1 MVSTMDNKVAIV
13 TGAASGIGLAIAQEL
28 AMRGVLVTL
37 SDIDEK
43 KGNEAAAEL
52 PAARFQYANMT
63 SENDCQRL
71 VTDTIRAK
79 GHVDILVNNA
89 GIQHVAPITDCANH
103 RIPSVKVARD
113 HRDNAHC
120 TLSFDKGGAAR
131 YVRPQMGAC
140 DQYRIRTCI
149 ASFGIQVSIRGSQA
163 WTVGTNPRDGV
174 RGSRARRHV

>member
-1 MVSTMDNKVAIV
+1 MENLDSKQYDLHRHRRLTEIERKLYMVSTRDNKVAIV

-52 PAARFQYANMT
+52 SAARFQYANMT

-89 GIQHVAPITDCANH
+89 GIQ
-103 RIPSVKVARD
+103 
-113 HRDNAHC
+113 
-120 TLSFDKGGAAR
+120 
-131 YVRPQMGAC
+131 
-140 DQYRIRTCI
+140 
-149 ASFGIQVSIRGSQA
+149 VSIRGSQA